1 LEQVLFLLHSY
12 FWIRQYHNNF
22 DVVHVLGAHE
32 ISLRPA
38 LWFEKFGVPTLCKIT
53 GDRGGIFGAS
63 VVSRLLGI
71 SRRRRQN
78 LNLVS
83 GYIAISDEIGG
94 NLLRSGVNPAKIY
107 RIPNGVDTERFSP
120 GSNAYKR
127 SLRQKYSIPDRFTFL
142 FVGGMSARKQ
152 PNLLVSA
159 IKKLNKLDDQASQ
172 LVLLGPDRDVIT
184 LNQIQKYSSSHGIEN
199 LVHYFDYSSE
209 PELFYKMA
217 DVYCLPSKSEGMA
230 NALLE
235 AMSSGLPS
243 IVTPVS
249 GSVDLVRNG
258 VEGVYAESEH
268 EIIEAME
275 SYIRDNPKV
284 RLHGSNARR
293 RIEELFDSRSVL
305 IRHLNVME
313 SMIRARRRF
322 IR

>member
-1 LEQVLFLLHSY
+1 
-12 FWIRQYHNNF
+12 
-22 DVVHVLGAHE
+22 
-32 ISLRPA
+32 
-38 LWFEKFGVPTLCKIT
+38 
-53 GDRGGIFGAS
+53 
-63 VVSRLLGI
+63 
-71 SRRRRQN
+71 
-78 LNLVS
+78 
-83 GYIAISDEIGG
+83 
-94 NLLRSGVNPAKIY
+94 
-107 RIPNGVDTERFSP
+107 
-120 GSNAYKR
+120 
-127 SLRQKYSIPDRFTFL
+127 
-142 FVGGMSARKQ
+142 MSARKQ